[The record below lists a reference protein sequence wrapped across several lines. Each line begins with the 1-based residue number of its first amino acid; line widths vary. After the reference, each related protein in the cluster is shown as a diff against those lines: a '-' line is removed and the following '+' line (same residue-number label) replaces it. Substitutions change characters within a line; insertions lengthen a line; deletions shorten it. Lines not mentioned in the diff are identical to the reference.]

1 MPVLYDWLMYLAY
14 VDEVGEPGA
23 FVSREDKRYNTSPAF
38 GYAGFVIPEGKA
50 REFGAIFTREKRNLF
65 KTEIEKARH
74 RGRWEKKGSDFFYA
88 KAAAE
93 RPQNLR
99 VFCSLVGVLAS
110 FGGQLF
116 YYVDEKP
123 IGTPRQTSLQ
133 SEDIF
138 EREAAAMRESL
149 NRLARFAH
157 QSDRSILVLM
167 DQINEKS
174 RKNRLPV
181 MYSHILGRASEHE
194 EMRSIIE
201 PPMHVDS
208 ELSSNIQ
215 FSDWVAACVTRAI
228 DYQLIKESRYGWIA
242 DRGKLDNVRGKFT
255 YESKLHLHQR
265 GVADLNHSEIFN
277 KSRVLYPTPSG
288 SLLGENVGPEVMKK
302 FLNVT
307 RGNQ

>member
-1 MPVLYDWLMYLAY
+1 MRLGSLGLSS
-14 VDEVGEPGA
+14 PGGDRR
-23 FVSREDKRYNTSPAF
+23 FNTSPAF

-50 REFGAIFTREKRNLF
+50 REFGAIFTSEKRKLF
-65 KTEIEKARH
+65 KTEIEQAQHK
-74 RGRWEKKGSDFFYA
+74 GRWEKKGSDFFYA
-88 KAAAE
+88 KVATE

-99 VFCSLVGVLAS
+99 VFCYLVRMLAE

-116 YYVDEKP
+116 YYVNEKP
-123 IGTPRQTSLQ
+123 IGTPRQTRLQ
-133 SEDIF
+133 SGDIF

-157 QSDRSILVLM
+157 QSNSSILVMM
-167 DQINEKS
+167 DQVNEKS

-242 DRGKLDNVRGKFT
+242 DRGRLGDVRGKFT
-255 YESKLHLHQR
+255 FESKLHLCQR
-265 GVADLNHSEIFN
+265 GVEDFYHSNIFN
-277 KSRVLYPTPSG
+277 KERILYPMPSG
-288 SLLGENVGPEVMKK
+288 SLLGDAVGPDVMKK
-302 FLNVT
+302 FMKEA
-307 RGNQ
+307 RRNQ